1 MRRILSSTI
10 RSGFDGVRQVLA
22 GARLSAALAAALVPA
37 VLVLPACGTDA
48 ESPAGA
54 VVRDSAGVRILEYS
68 GTPAVE
74 SPLAFSPEPVYR
86 YGADTAHYQF
96 QSIRAGRLLP
106 GGGAAIFD
114 GGNTEIVLVE
124 PDGASG
130 LVLAREGRGPGDV
143 SWVFALL
150 ALGGDSLLVQDMG
163 NDKFMLL
170 VGGELARIV
179 NVHEFDQSLQA
190 LGRDPAGRLLM
201 ISASF
206 RSGFPEE
213 WLAGH
218 MVLFDLESRAA
229 DTVAAYDWVRSQPP
243 RGEGSRNPYPD
254 WGYVT
259 AAGGRF
265 VYGRSDR
272 AELVWHRSDGT
283 VAQIVRWEPERNYPT
298 DEHWK
303 VFEEGMRLRLQ
314 VANPHLASGSAEMRD
329 FLDEAVAAYEVDPAE
344 SLPLFE
350 RPFGDEEGRL
360 WLGDYVVVG
369 SETPRYTIFA
379 PGGEWLGTVEVPA
392 GLRILDVAGGRAL
405 GVVEDEMEV
414 ESLVVYRVL
423 GR

>member
-10 RSGFDGVRQVLA
+10 PSGVDGVRQVLA

-37 VLVLPACGTDA
+37 ILVLPACGTDA
-48 ESPAGA
+48 ESPAGG

-96 QSIRAGRLLP
+96 QSIVEGRLLP
-106 GGGAAIFD
+106 GGSAAIFD

-130 LVLAREGRGPGDV
+130 EVLAREGRGPGDV
-143 SWVFALL
+143 SYVSALL

-170 VGGELARIV
+170 AAGELVRTV
-179 NVHEFDQSLQA
+179 NVHAFDQSLDA

-201 ISASF
+201 ISAGF

-218 MVLFDLESRAA
+218 MVLFDLESSAA

-283 VAQIVRWEPERNYPT
+283 VAQIVRWEPERTHPT

-303 VFEEGMRLRLQ
+303 VFEEDRRPTLARI
-314 VANPHLASGSAEMRD
+314 NPHLAPGSPAMKA
-329 FLDEAVAAYEVDPAE
+329 FLDRAMADFEVDPATP
-344 SLPLFE
+344 LPLFE
-350 RPFGDEEGRL
+350 PPFGDDEGRL
-360 WLGDYVVVG
+360 WVGDYVVAG
-369 SETPRYTIFA
+369 SEAPRYTIFA
-379 PGGEWLGTVEVPA
+379 PNGEWLGVVGVPD
-392 GLRILDVAGGRAL
+392 GLRILDVSGGLVL

-414 ESLVVYRVL
+414 ESVVVYRVL